1 MLPSR
6 QYARLKLG
14 FSDCE
19 KYLRATPQIS
29 MAEITLIAHL
39 LNQTLS
45 PDATVVHTSTS
56 ELDRLSVAPHFPFH
70 LLSISA
76 GNFPNS
82 SSSTS
87 DSFFS
92 NYFKSIVFSIL
103 NRR

>member
-1 MLPSR
+1 
-6 QYARLKLG
+6 
-14 FSDCE
+14 
-19 KYLRATPQIS
+19 

-45 PDATVVHTSTS
+45 PDATAVHTSTA

-70 LLSISA
+70 LLSISV

-92 NYFKSIVFSIL
+92 IYFQLILFSIL
-103 NRR
+103 NRRWKSRSENRCCYLSQKPHAPQCW